1 MFIYTFMK
9 RLLYLFL
16 FLLFA
21 AIGQAQDVL
30 SQRLSMKLDEVSL
43 EVALYALTDE
53 ADVNLTFSNRQIPD
67 VTISL
72 NSESET
78 LASILGK
85 ILKGTNLHYQEHG
98 GHIVILPATKEKH
111 TISGFLKD
119 SSNGELLL
127 YANIVEL
134 NSKLGTASNSYG
146 FYSLTLPEGTAKI
159 AISYTGYKTEF
170 IDLAIEEDVNLDIS
184 LKPSL
189 TLQPVEIIGNRYAD
203 KVHPVS
209 GDGLL
214 INMAQV
220 DQLPSL
226 AGEAD
231 LIRTLHLLP
240 GVQTGT
246 DGVGGLHIRGGN
258 NGHNLMMIDGVPV
271 YNISHAAGLFSI
283 FNTEA
288 VSSAVLHK
296 GAFPARY
303 GGRLSSVLD
312 IRTKE
317 GSRKE
322 WGVKGDIGTLA
333 GRLTVDGPIV
343 KDKSSLFLSGRFS
356 LVDWY
361 LGAITQNLQAEKGKE
376 GFIDYHFHDINA
388 KWSYDFSRKNKLYLS
403 YYSGADRYSNR
414 GTATDT
420 LGTIDAGSN
429 LFRYDK
435 HYSDEVRW
443 GNQVGAIRWNHLI
456 NEHLFA
462 NLTATY
468 SSLNVDIAYA
478 SADSLTGLSTGNTE
492 ITIIDYGRYRSEIE
506 DIGLRLDFDYAPLRG
521 NHFIRFGINAIHHS
535 FTPGV
540 LSYYKVK
547 EGVKLQKTL
556 PTFVE
561 REQALQAW
569 QTTFYIEDEVRIGD
583 RLNANI
589 GLHANL
595 FNVRNTWYPS
605 IQPRLSVH
613 YQAGSNW
620 SLSTYYSR
628 MSQPIHLLSNSLL
641 GLPTELW
648 IPSTD
653 NIAPQRSW
661 QTGIGANWR
670 LRRGWQL
677 ESEIYYKS
685 MKGLLSYSE
694 GAQFLDDWEQNVTQ
708 GTGTSYGLEVSLRK
722 TNGITTGW
730 IGYGLLWADRTFERI
745 NRGNPYP
752 YRYDRR
758 HEVKIA
764 VIHKVQNWLEL
775 TGSWTLSSGSA
786 FSLPAATYTIDIP
799 DAGTFTAIDYGTKNA
814 YRLPYYHK
822 LDVSANVHIEME
834 RIKHTIKMGVYNL
847 YNRHNPLYY
856 DIRSTLVH
864 SNGEW
869 HKENEL
875 VDAWLI
881 PLLPA
886 LSYSIR
892 F

>member
-16 FLLFA
+16 LLLFA
-21 AIGQAQDVL
+21 AVGQAQDVL
-30 SQRLSMKLDEVSL
+30 SQKLSMKLDEVSL
-43 EVALYALTDE
+43 EYALYALTDE
-53 ADVNLTFSNRQIPD
+53 ADVNLSFSNRQIPD
-67 VTISL
+67 VKISL
-72 NSESET
+72 SSESET
-78 LASILGK
+78 LASILEK
-85 ILKGTNLHYQEHG
+85 MLKGTNLQYQEHG
-98 GHIVILPATKEKH
+98 GHIVILPEVRKKY

-119 SSNGELLL
+119 STNGELLL

-134 NSKLGTASNSYG
+134 NSKLGTASNNYG
-146 FYSLTLPEGTAKI
+146 FYSLALPKGI
-159 AISYTGYKTEF
+159 ARIAVSYTGYKTEF
-170 IDLAIEEDVNLDIS
+170 IDLAIEEDVNLDIE

-189 TLQPVEIIGNRYAD
+189 TLQPVEIVGNRYTD
-203 KVHPVS
+203 KVHGVS
-209 GDGLL
+209 GNGIA
-214 INMAQV
+214 INMSQV
-220 DQLPSL
+220 DQLPTL

-231 LIRTLHLLP
+231 LVRTLHLLP
-240 GVQTGT
+240 GIQTGT

-288 VSSAVLHK
+288 VNSAVLYK

-333 GRLTVDGPIV
+333 GRLTIDGPIV
-343 KDKSSLFLSGRFS
+343 EDKSSLFLSGRFS

-361 LGAITQNLQAEKGKE
+361 LGPITQNLQAEKGKE

-403 YYSGADRYSNR
+403 YYSGADSYSNK

-420 LGTIDAGSN
+420 LETIDAGST

-435 HYSDEVRW
+435 HYSDEVSW
-443 GNQVGAIRWNHLI
+443 GNQVGALRWNHLI

-468 SSLNVDIAYA
+468 SSLNVDISYA
-478 SADSLTGLSTGNTE
+478 SADSLVGLSTGTKE
-492 ITIIDYGRYRSEIE
+492 IEIIDYGRYHSEIE
-506 DIGLRLDFDYAPLRG
+506 DIGLRLDFDYAPLKG
-521 NHFIRFGINAIHHS
+521 NHFIRFGANITHHS

-540 LSYYKVK
+540 LSYYKLK
-547 EGVKLQKTL
+547 EEKNENTHL

-561 REQALQAW
+561 RNQALQAW
-569 QTTFYIEDEVRIGD
+569 QTALYIEDEVKIGN
-583 RLNANI
+583 RLNAHI
-589 GLHANL
+589 GLHTTL
-595 FNVRNTWYPS
+595 FNVRDTWYPS

-613 YQAGSNW
+613 YQTRADW
-620 SLSTYYSR
+620 SLKAYYSR

-653 NIAPQRSW
+653 NIAPQKSW
-661 QTGIGANWR
+661 QTGFGANWR
-670 LRRGWQL
+670 FRRGWLL

-685 MKGLLSYSE
+685 MNGLLSYSE
-694 GAQFLDDWEQNVTQ
+694 GAQFLDDWEKNVTQ
-708 GTGTSYGLEVSLRK
+708 GRGTSYGLEVSLRK

-730 IGYGLLWADRTFERI
+730 IAYGLLWADRTFERV

-758 HEVKIA
+758 HEVKLA
-764 VIHKVQNWLEL
+764 VIHKIQDWLDL
-775 TGSWTLSSGSA
+775 TASWTLSSGSA
-786 FSLPAATYTIDIP
+786 FSLPVSTYTIDIP
-799 DAGTFTAIDYGTKNA
+799 DEGTFTAVDYGTKNA

-822 LDVSANVHIEME
+822 LDMSANVHIEME

-856 DIRSTLVH
+856 DIRSNLVH
-864 SNGEW
+864 SNGNWYE
-869 HKENEL
+869 ENEL

-881 PLLPA
+881 PLLPS
-886 LSYSIR
+886 LSYSIC